1 MVSVL
6 IVCVAIKCEPAHN
19 VGTMKTQD
27 VIDFFGS
34 REKVAEALG
43 IESVSSI
50 SHWKEYVPLLRQ
62 YQIEVLTKGALTAS
76 GVSTVDQPSVAK

>member
-1 MVSVL
+1 
-6 IVCVAIKCEPAHN
+6 
-19 VGTMKTQD
+19 MKTQD

-50 SHWKEYVPLLRQ
+50 SHWKEHVPLLRQ
-62 YQIEVLTKGALTAS
+62 YQIEVLTKGALKAS
-76 GVSTVDQPSVAK
+76 GVPTVDQPSVTK